1 MTSYVPGA
9 TFGEASAHILPP
21 GRARQEDLRGGGG
34 GRRRRRRRK
43 VHSGANAVRRKR
55 RKVYSKL
62 TQ

>member
-34 GRRRRRRRK
+34 GRRRRRRK